1 MKVMLSTTSRSK
13 VFHLGGCP
21 YDKRIRYINREEVSR
36 AEAIHMGYRACKFCS
51 TMRGYHH
58 IDSRYLKQNT
68 GKCGAQFTL
77 AADTDTLYIRTD
89 VGFWKIFAKPGMQY
103 RLYHL
108 NKFDGAKSTEEMMH
122 GKYHHQKDVKP
133 TASPGSII
141 QYIIKHDEAKKIIAD
156 DYRKLPQNSRRE
168 KKYYQI
174 ARNRNERQKRR
185 QLYGLLDCISRGE
198 TPASKWVSIS

>member
-156 DYRKLPQNSRRE
+156 DYRKLPQNTRRE

>member
-1 MKVMLSTTSRSK
+1 MKVTLSTTSRSK

-21 YDKRIRYINREEVSR
+21 YDNRIRYVNREEVSR
-36 AEAIHMGYRACKFCS
+36 TEAVYMGYRACKYCS

-58 IDSRYLKQNT
+58 VNKWYLDQKT

-89 VGFWKIFAKPGMQY
+89 NGFWKIFVKPGMQY
-103 RLYHL
+103 KLYHL
-108 NKFDGAKSTEEMMH
+108 NKFDTSLTTGQMMH
-122 GKYHHQKDVKP
+122 GKYHQQKDVKP
-133 TASPGSII
+133 TASPNSII
-141 QYIIKHDEAKKIIAD
+141 QYIIKHDEAKKIIAE
-156 DYRKLPQNSRRE
+156 DYRKLPQNTKRE
-168 KKYYQI
+168 KKYYKI

-198 TPASKWVSIS
+198 MPAAKWVSIC

>member
-108 NKFDGAKSTEEMMH
+108 NKFDGAKSTVEMIH

-156 DYRKLPQNSRRE
+156 DYRKLPQNTRRE